1 MSDQDCNAK
10 YLKALQDAFKQAQ
23 EVRAEEARRQATP
36 DPKALCEAVKGCL
49 GEALQARCTPD
60 ATYVVARFYESPKK
74 VTGVKFKDGSDHCF
88 GEEEVHAESLFK
100 LICCDAAFYK
110 DDDELGFEDWIIPFD
125 GNTGTEKP
133 LREIERCRVEMHKNA
148 LAQPKGQHPASASKG
163 WRRKDVAKV
172 IVAALKAVPSGA
184 QAVGVPEMQYY
195 PKPKT
200 TKAAAKDAEKLIAQ
214 IQKIRSHPLL
224 SGLRKHGAGADL
236 WTESLYSACSDSVTA
251 EGGWGAHGYDTKD
264 AVNEIL
270 APGADPLSHM
280 ADYVSCIRR
289 AILAEQRNVAKRVD
303 PKTQQ
308 SRAFFD
314 SAMWGFSEIAQC
326 GVVGA
331 NSDWPFDGLVSPV
344 YDLAAILFE
353 AEGVDAKKTA
363 SSRNE
368 RIKKWVEKH
377 KVRWP
382 RSLNNNN

>member
-1 MSDQDCNAK
+1 MSDQDRN
-10 YLKALQDAFKQAQ
+10 
-23 EVRAEEARRQATP
+23 
-36 DPKALCEAVKGCL
+36 
-49 GEALQARCTPD
+49 
-60 ATYVVARFYESPKK
+60 TYVLTRFYESPKK

-110 DDDELGFEDWIIPFD
+110 DDDELGFEDWIRPF
-125 GNTGTEKP
+125 NKKTGTEKP
-133 LREIERCRVEMHKNA
+133 LREIERFRVEMHKNA
-148 LAQPKGQHPASASKG
+148 LAQPKGQGPASASTG

-236 WTESLYSACSDSVTA
+236 WTESLYSARSGSVTA
-251 EGGWGAHGYDTKD
+251 EGEWVAHGDDWLEGGAT
-264 AVNEIL
+264 EIL
-270 APGADPLSHM
+270 VPGADPLSHM
-280 ADYVSCIRR
+280 AEYVSCIRR
-289 AILAEQRNVAKRVD
+289 AILDEQRNVAERVD
-303 PKTQQ
+303 PKTQE

-314 SAMWGFSEIAQC
+314 SAMWRLSEIAQC

-368 RIKKWVEKH
+368 RIKEWVEKH
-377 KVRWP
+377 KDRW
-382 RSLNNNN
+382 SKY